1 MPMTCVPPRRTR
13 SGLTVAL
20 PLASAG
26 EHTRGLIFAT
36 ELPRQHLN
44 VSFDR
49 RHHREVA
56 VARVTRLVAVVAI
69 GIVVLAGC
77 QRDEQRPQ
85 APAAAPSTQEIS
97 PGTLG
102 AGAKV
107 SEPKGGVVL
116 TMSGEIGTRNQG
128 KKLALDISSLE
139 RMRMVRM
146 ETTEP
151 FLKRKVTFE
160 GVLLSDLLAVAG
172 VTDSVS
178 KVNMTALDDYKVDFT
193 VADVRSSQM
202 LLATKADGKRM
213 PVDKAGPIRIVFPDS
228 SSLGRNPDLWIWS
241 VSTMR
246 LS

>member
-1 MPMTCVPPRRTR
+1 V
-13 SGLTVAL
+13 G
-20 PLASAG
+20 
-26 EHTRGLIFAT
+26 
-36 ELPRQHLN
+36 
-44 VSFDR
+44 
-49 RHHREVA
+49 
-56 VARVTRLVAVVAI
+56 RVTRLVAVVAI

-85 APAAAPSTQEIS
+85 APVAAPSTQEIS

-107 SEPKGGVVL
+107 SEPKGEVVL

-128 KKLALDISSLE
+128 KKLALDIASLE

-146 ETTEP
+146 QTTEP

-172 VTDSVS
+172 VPNSVS

>member
-1 MPMTCVPPRRTR
+1 V
-13 SGLTVAL
+13 G
-20 PLASAG
+20 
-26 EHTRGLIFAT
+26 
-36 ELPRQHLN
+36 
-44 VSFDR
+44 
-49 RHHREVA
+49 
-56 VARVTRLVAVVAI
+56 RVTRLVAVVAM

-77 QRDEQRPQ
+77 QHHEQGPQ
-85 APAAAPSTQEIS
+85 APAGAVPATQEIS
-97 PGTLG
+97 PGTLA

-107 SEPKGGVVL
+107 SAPKGEVVL
-116 TMSGEIGTRNQG
+116 TMSGEIGTHNKG
-128 KKLALDISSLE
+128 KQLALDIASLE
-139 RMRMVRM
+139 KMRTVRM

-160 GVLLSDLLAVAG
+160 GVLLADLLAVAG
-172 VTDSVS
+172 VQDSAS
-178 KVNMTALDDYKVDFT
+178 KINMTALDDYKVDFT

-241 VSTMR
+241 VASMR

>member
-1 MPMTCVPPRRTR
+1 
-13 SGLTVAL
+13 
-20 PLASAG
+20 
-26 EHTRGLIFAT
+26 
-36 ELPRQHLN
+36 
-44 VSFDR
+44 
-49 RHHREVA
+49 

-77 QRDEQRPQ
+77 QRDEQGPQ
-85 APAAAPSTQEIS
+85 APAATPSTQEIS

-102 AGAKV
+102 AGARL
-107 SEPKGGVVL
+107 SEPKGEVVL

-128 KKLALDISSLE
+128 KKLALDIASLE

-146 ETTEP
+146 QTTEP

-172 VTDSVS
+172 VTGSVS

-213 PVDKAGPIRIVFPDS
+213 KVDRAGPIRIVFPDS

-241 VSTMR
+241 VAAMR